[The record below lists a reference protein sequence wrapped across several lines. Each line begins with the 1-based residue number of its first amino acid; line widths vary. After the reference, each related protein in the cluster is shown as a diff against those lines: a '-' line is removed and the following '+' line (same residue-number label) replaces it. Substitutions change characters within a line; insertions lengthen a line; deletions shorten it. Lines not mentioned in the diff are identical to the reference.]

1 MIHTELRGV
10 HAGYGREDVLKGVD
24 AHIPQGVITALV
36 GANGAG
42 KSTLLAVL
50 AGTLKPRGGEI
61 VRASRAGPA
70 FVVQR
75 SAVPDTLPLT
85 VRDAVAMGRWAHRGP
100 WRPLDRRDHAIVDRA
115 LDRVGI
121 VDLSGRQLGEVSGGQ
136 RQRALIAQGLAQEAD
151 LLLLDEPSAGLD
163 RQAREHIARVIAE
176 LRGETTIVH
185 ATHFPDESAG
195 ADHLLTLDEGRVVE
209 SVPNAHRGR

>member
-1 MIHTELRGV
+1 MNHTELRNV
-10 HAGYGREDVLKGVD
+10 RAGYGREDVLKGVD
-24 AHIPQGVITALV
+24 AHIPQGRVTALV

-50 AGTLKPRGGEI
+50 AGTLRPRGGEI
-61 VRASRAGPA
+61 VRATRARPA

-75 SAVPDTLPLT
+75 SAVSDTLPLT
-85 VRDAVAMGRWAHRGP
+85 VRDAVAMGRWAHQGL
-100 WRPLDRRDHAIVDRA
+100 WRTPTRHDRA
-115 LDRVGI
+115 VVEGAMERVGI
-121 VDLSGRQLGEVSGGQ
+121 ADLSGRQLGEISGGQ

-163 RQAREHIARVIAE
+163 RGARERIARVIAS

-185 ATHFPDESAG
+185 ATHFPDEAAG
-195 ADHLLTLDEGRVVE
+195 ADHRLTLDEGRV
-209 SVPNAHRGR
+209 A